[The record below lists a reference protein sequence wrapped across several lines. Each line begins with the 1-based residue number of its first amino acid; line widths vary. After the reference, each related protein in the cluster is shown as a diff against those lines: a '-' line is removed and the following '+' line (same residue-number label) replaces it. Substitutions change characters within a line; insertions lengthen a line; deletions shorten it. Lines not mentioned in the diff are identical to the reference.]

1 MHPILI
7 DFGYVDLPFFGSTH
21 LFVPTYGVLFASAV
35 VIAWAWFLRRA
46 RTLGLSEERLFNL
59 TFFSLLAGI
68 LGAKLLLVLI
78 DWQQYLAHPAEIL
91 GTIRSAGVLLG
102 GVAAGALTFAI
113 YAHRHDMPLWR
124 LADAI
129 AAPLA
134 LAQGIGRL
142 GCYAGGCCW
151 GIPVDPRHWLAV
163 VFESEAAHEL
173 TGVPL
178 HDPRLA
184 IQLVEAGF
192 DLALA
197 VVLTVLWRRRIEPEG
212 SSFWIYALVY
222 GVGRAF
228 LEVGRG
234 DPHRGLWFG
243 GSVSTSQLLSLGL
256 ALVAIVMLLR
266 GLVLR
271 RNVRASSA

>member
-1 MHPILI
+1 VHPILK
-7 DFGYVDLPFFGSTH
+7 DFGFVDLPFWGPTH
-21 LFVPTYGVLFASAV
+21 LFVPTYGVLFAGAV
-35 VIAWAWFLRRA
+35 VLAWAWFLRRA
-46 RTLGLSEERLFNL
+46 RRLGIAEERLFNL
-59 TFFSLLAGI
+59 TFFSLLTGI
-68 LGAKLLLVLI
+68 FGAKLLLIAV
-78 DWQQYLAHPAEIL
+78 DWEQYLAHPAEIL

-113 YAHRHDMPLWR
+113 YARRHGLPLWP

-134 LAQGIGRL
+134 LAQAVGRF
-142 GCYAGGCCW
+142 GCFSGGCCW
-151 GIPVDPRHWLAV
+151 GIPVDPGHWLAV
-163 VFESEAAHEL
+163 VFESEEAREL

-197 VVLTVLWRRRIEPEG
+197 AALTLLGRRRVQPAG
-212 SSFWIYALVY
+212 TVFWIYALVY
-222 GVGRAF
+222 GIGRAF
-228 LEVGRG
+228 LEQGRG
-234 DPHRGLWFG
+234 DPQRGLYFG
-243 GSVSTSQLLSLGL
+243 GAVSTSQLLSLV
-256 ALVAIVMLLR
+256 VAILAVAMLVR

-271 RNVRASSA
+271 RNARLSSA

>member
-1 MHPILI
+1 VHPILI
-7 DFGYVDLPFFGSTH
+7 DFGYVDLPLFGSTH

-46 RTLGLSEERLFNL
+46 RGLGLPEDRLFNL

-78 DWQQYLAHPAEIL
+78 DWQHYLTHPAEIL

-102 GVAAGALTFAI
+102 GVAAGILTFVI
-113 YAHRHDMPLWR
+113 YARRHDLPLFR
-124 LADAI
+124 LGDAI

-134 LAQGIGRL
+134 LSQAVGRL
-142 GCYAGGCCW
+142 GCFAGGCCW
-151 GIPVDPRHWLAV
+151 GIPVDPGRWFAV
-163 VFESEAAHEL
+163 VFESETAHEL

-184 IQLVEAGF
+184 IQLIEAAF
-192 DLALA
+192 DVGLAAL
-197 VVLTVLWRRRIEPEG
+197 LTLLWRKRLEPEG
-212 SSFWIYALVY
+212 TVFWIYALVY
-222 GVGRAF
+222 GVGRTL
-228 LEVGRG
+228 LEEGRG
-234 DPHRGLWFG
+234 DPQRGLWFG
-243 GSVSTSQLLSLGL
+243 GALSTSQLLSVFL
-256 ALVAIVMLLR
+256 ATVAVVMLLR

>member
-1 MHPILI
+1 VHPILI

-35 VIAWAWFLRRA
+35 VTAWAWFLRRA
-46 RTLGLSEERLFNL
+46 RGLGLPEDRLFNL

-102 GVAAGALTFAI
+102 GVAAGISTFAI
-113 YAHRHDMPLWR
+113 YAWRHDLPLFR
-124 LADAI
+124 LGDAI

-134 LAQGIGRL
+134 LAQAVGRL
-142 GCYAGGCCW
+142 GCFAGGCCW
-151 GIPVDPRHWLAV
+151 GIAVDPGRWFAV
-163 VFESEAAHEL
+163 VFESETAHEL

-184 IQLVEAGF
+184 IQLIEAAF
-192 DLALA
+192 DIGLAAL
-197 VVLTVLWRRRIEPEG
+197 LTFLWRKRLEPEG
-212 SSFWIYALVY
+212 TVFWLYALLY
-222 GVGRAF
+222 GVGRAL
-228 LEVGRG
+228 LEEGRG
-234 DPHRGLWFG
+234 DTQRGLWFG
-243 GSVSTSQLLSLGL
+243 GALSTSQLLSVVL
-256 ALVAIVMLLR
+256 ATVAIVMLLR

>member
-1 MHPILI
+1 MHPILK
-7 DFGYVDLPFFGSTH
+7 DFGFVDLPFWGPTH
-21 LFVPTYGVLFASAV
+21 LFVPTYGVLFAGAV
-35 VIAWAWFLRRA
+35 VLAWAWFLRRA
-46 RTLGLSEERLFNL
+46 RRLGIAEERLFNL
-59 TFFSLLAGI
+59 TFFSLLTGI
-68 LGAKLLLVLI
+68 FGAKLLLIAV
-78 DWQQYLAHPAEIL
+78 DWEQYLAHPAEIL

-113 YAHRHDMPLWR
+113 YARRHGLPLWP

-134 LAQGIGRL
+134 LAQAVGRF
-142 GCYAGGCCW
+142 GCFSGGCCW
-151 GIPVDPRHWLAV
+151 GIPVDPGHWLAV
-163 VFESEAAHEL
+163 VFESEEAREL

-197 VVLTVLWRRRIEPEG
+197 AALTLLGRRRVQPAG
-212 SSFWIYALVY
+212 TVFWIYALVY
-222 GVGRAF
+222 GIGRAF
-228 LEVGRG
+228 LEQGRG
-234 DPHRGLWFG
+234 DPQRGLYFG
-243 GSVSTSQLLSLGL
+243 GAVSTSQLLSLV
-256 ALVAIVMLLR
+256 VAILAVAMLVR

-271 RNVRASSA
+271 RNARLSSA